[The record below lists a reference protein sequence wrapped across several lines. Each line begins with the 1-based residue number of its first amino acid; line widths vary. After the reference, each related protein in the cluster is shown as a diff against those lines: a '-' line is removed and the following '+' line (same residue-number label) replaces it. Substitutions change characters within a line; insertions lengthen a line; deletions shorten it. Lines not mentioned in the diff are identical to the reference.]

1 MDVRVAQRIKW
12 WLVVVLAGSFLWGCG
27 SGQRVSRRYT
37 EQVRDIKTVLVLP
50 FQAATE
56 YYDAGATVQ
65 CFECEY
71 FVQTGTI
78 EAGADTFMNEELMAF
93 LESDTPYKP
102 IPFWTVQGVTSKMPS
117 QDLRGADRSLL
128 IQMGKSLQADAVI
141 GGTLYRF
148 RERAGTSLSVTTPA
162 SVAFAI
168 ELIRVSDGRTLW
180 GRAFDETQRSLDE
193 NLLKLGSFL
202 KRGGGWLTAEELAA
216 AGFKEVMA
224 SFPVP

>member
-1 MDVRVAQRIKW
+1 MAIRVTRSITRGLLLA
-12 WLVVVLAGSFLWGCG
+12 LAGSLLLGCG
-27 SGQRVSRRYT
+27 PGQRVSRRQT
-37 EQVRDIKTVLVLP
+37 EQVKDIKTVLVLP

-56 YYDAGATVQ
+56 YYDTGATVR

-71 FVQTGTI
+71 FVQTGGI

-93 LESDTPYKP
+93 LESQTSYTP
-102 IPFWTVQGVTSKMPS
+102 IPFWTAQGVTSKIPS
-117 QDLRGADRSLL
+117 QDLRGADRPLL
-128 IQMGKSLQADAVI
+128 IEMGKSLEADAVI
-141 GGTLYRF
+141 SGTIYRF
-148 RERAGTSLSVTTPA
+148 RQRAGASLSVKTPA
-162 SVAFAI
+162 SVAFAM

-193 NLLKLGSFL
+193 NLLKLGGFL

>member
-1 MDVRVAQRIKW
+1 MDLKVTRKTKG
-12 WLVVVLAGSFLWGCG
+12 WLLLVLACSFLLGCG
-27 SGQRVSRRYT
+27 SSQRVSRRQT

-56 YYDAGATVQ
+56 HYDTGATVR
-65 CFECEY
+65 CFECDY

-78 EAGADTFMNEELMAF
+78 EAGADTFMNEELVAF
-93 LESDTPYKP
+93 LESETPYTP
-102 IPFWTVQGVTSKMPS
+102 IRFWTAQGVTSQRPS

-141 GGTLYRF
+141 GGTIYRF
-148 RERAGTSLSVTTPA
+148 RQRVGTSLSVTTPA
-162 SVAFAI
+162 SVAFAVQ
-168 ELIRVSDGRTLW
+168 LIRVSDGRNIW
-180 GRAFDETQRSLDE
+180 GRAFNETQRSLDE

-216 AGFKEVMA
+216 TGLNEMMS

>member
-1 MDVRVAQRIKW
+1 MDVTGTRSIKW
-12 WLVVVLAGSFLWGCG
+12 WLLLVLACSFLLGCG
-27 SGQRVSRRYT
+27 SGQGVSRRQT
-37 EQVRDIKTVLVLP
+37 EEVRDMKTVLVLP

-56 YYDAGATVQ
+56 YYDTGATVR

-78 EAGADTFMNEELMAF
+78 EAGADTFMNEELVAF
-93 LESDTPYKP
+93 LESETPYTP
-102 IPFWTVQGVTSKMPS
+102 TRFWTAQGVTSQMPS

-141 GGTLYRF
+141 SGTIYRF
-148 RERAGTSLSVTTPA
+148 RQRVGTSLSVTTPA
-162 SVAFAI
+162 SVAFAMD
-168 ELIRVSDGRTLW
+168 LIRVSDGRTIW

-193 NLLKLGSFL
+193 NLLNLGSFL
-202 KRGGGWLTAEELAA
+202 KGGGGWLTAEELAA
-216 AGFKEVMA
+216 AGFKEVMS

>member
-1 MDVRVAQRIKW
+1 MNLKVTRKTKG
-12 WLVVVLAGSFLWGCG
+12 WLLLVLACSFLLGCG
-27 SGQRVSRRYT
+27 SGQRVARRQT
-37 EQVRDIKTVLVLP
+37 QQVRDIKTVLVLP

-56 YYDAGATVQ
+56 YYDTGATVR

-78 EAGADTFMNEELMAF
+78 EAGADRFMNEELVAF
-93 LESDTPYKP
+93 VASQTPYTP
-102 IPFWTVQGVTSKMPS
+102 IRFWTAQGVTSKMPS
-117 QDLRGADRSLL
+117 QDLRGADRPLL
-128 IQMGKSLQADAVI
+128 IQMGKSLEADAVI
-141 GGTLYRF
+141 SGTIYRF
-148 RERAGTSLSVTTPA
+148 RQRMGTSLSVTTPA
-162 SVAFAI
+162 SVAFAM

-193 NLLKLGSFL
+193 NLLNLGSFL

-216 AGFKEVMA
+216 AGFKEVMS

>member
-1 MDVRVAQRIKW
+1 MNLKVTRKTKG
-12 WLVVVLAGSFLWGCG
+12 WLLLVLAGSFLLGCV
-27 SGQRVSRRYT
+27 SGQGVSRRQT

-56 YYDAGATVQ
+56 YYDTGATVR

-78 EAGADTFMNEELMAF
+78 EAGADTFMNEALVAF
-93 LESDTPYKP
+93 VASQTPYTP
-102 IPFWTVQGVTSKMPS
+102 IPFWTARGVTSKMPS

-128 IQMGKSLQADAVI
+128 IQMGESLGADAVI
-141 GGTLYRF
+141 SGTIYRF
-148 RERAGTSLSVTTPA
+148 RERAGTSLSVKTPA
-162 SVAFAI
+162 SVAFAM

-193 NLLKLGSFL
+193 NLLNLGSFL
-202 KRGGGWLTAEELAA
+202 KRGGEWLTAEELAA